1 MAAGPELLDALKIVL
16 IQLGPYRDGD
26 GAAKYHCVNIANAAV
41 AKAGNSLATIPLVS
55 TIREQASAALEAERD
70 RLRAVNAEL
79 LAALEIV
86 ANSGKFS
93 CFDDTA
99 WDQINNAIAKS
110 NS

>member
-1 MAAGPELLDALKIVL
+1 MTHICKTPDC
-16 IQLGPYRDGD
+16 PYTGKPSPDSC
-26 GAAKYHCVNIANAAV
+26 ACHLTEIAC
-41 AKAGNSLATIPLVS
+41 
-55 TIREQASAALEAERD
+55 
-70 RLRAVNAEL
+70 LRALNAEL